1 MKNKKIL
8 ILGGTGALGKTL
20 VKRYQNE
27 NTIIVFSRDEH
38 KHVYMQK
45 DPTFNSKVIYTIGD
59 VKDKTSIKNA
69 IEDFKPEII
78 INTAALKHVPICE
91 NNVFES
97 VNVNILGH
105 QNLIEATKQSN
116 HKIETLIF
124 VSTDKAC
131 KPINV
136 YGMCKAISEKLYI
149 DYALKQKDIK
159 ICLVRYGNVLES
171 TGSVIPFFK
180 KLLNEGTSL
189 LPITHKDM
197 TRFLLTL
204 DQATD
209 LIDWTYN
216 HPLTHGKIAIPKIK
230 SFLITNIAKSLIK
243 FYNLQNKIDLK
254 IVGVRPGEKI
264 HEEMIS
270 SEEWLRTEN
279 DENYLI
285 NSETHFFNP
294 GEPSSNSIPNEVMK
308 SYNSKNSVMSFEE
321 TYNFL
326 LKSKVLK

>member
-8 ILGGTGALGKTL
+8 ILGGTGALGKTII
-20 VKRYQNE
+20 KKYQHE
-27 NTIIVFSRDEH
+27 NQIIVFSRDEH
-38 KHVYMQK
+38 KHVNMQK
-45 DPTFNSKVIYTIGD
+45 DSIFNSKIVYAIGD
-59 VKDKTSIKNA
+59 IKDKNSIVNA
-69 IEDFKPEII
+69 LEDFKPDIV

-91 NNVFES
+91 NNAFES

-105 QNLIEATKQSN
+105 QNLIEATKQST

-149 DYALKQKDIK
+149 DYASKQNDMK

-180 KLLNEGTSL
+180 KLLHEGKTF

-204 DQATD
+204 EQATD
-209 LIDWTYN
+209 LIEWAYN
-216 HPLTHGKIAIPKIK
+216 NPSSHGKIAIPKIK
-230 SFLITNIAKSLIK
+230 SFLITDIAKSLIK
-243 FYNLQNKIDLK
+243 FYKLEDKVDLTF
-254 IVGVRPGEKI
+254 IGIRPGEKI

-270 SEEWLRTEN
+270 SEEWLRTE
-279 DENYLI
+279 DGENYLI
-285 NSETHFFNP
+285 NNDQITNNKE
-294 GEPSSNSIPNEVMK
+294 MY
-308 SYNSKNSVMSFEE
+308 SYNSATSVMGFNEAYE
-321 TYNFL
+321 FL
-326 LKSKVLK
+326 SKCKVLR

>member
-20 VKRYQNE
+20 IKKYQPN
-27 NTIIVFSRDEH
+27 NKIIVLSRDEH
-38 KHVYMQK
+38 KHVNMQK
-45 DPTFNSKVIYTIGD
+45 DSTFRPDVIYTIGD
-59 VKDKTSIKNA
+59 VKDKSSIANA
-69 IEDFKPEII
+69 IEDFKPDII

-91 NNVFES
+91 NNAFES

-105 QNLIEATKQSN
+105 QNLIEATKQST

-149 DYALKQKDIK
+149 DYALKQNNIK
-159 ICLVRYGNVLES
+159 VCLVRYGNVLES

-180 KLLNEGTSL
+180 KLLNEGTST

-209 LIDWTYN
+209 LIEWAYN
-216 HPLTHGKIAIPKIK
+216 HPSSHGKIAIPKIK
-230 SFLITNIAKSLIK
+230 SFLITDIAKSLIK
-243 FYNLQNKIDLK
+243 FWDLQDKVDLE
-254 IVGVRPGEKI
+254 IVGIRPGEKI

-270 SEEWLRTEN
+270 SEEWIRTE
-279 DENYLI
+279 DGENYLI
-285 NSETHFFNP
+285 DSETHFFNP
-294 GEPSSNSIPNEVMK
+294 GEPDLKSIPNKEMH
-308 SYNSKNSVMSFEE
+308 SYNSENSVMGFAEAYKFLSE
-321 TYNFL
+321 T
-326 LKSKVLK
+326 KVLR

>member
-1 MKNKKIL
+1 MENKRIL

-20 VKRYQNE
+20 ITKYQPDNE
-27 NTIIVFSRDEH
+27 IIVFSRDEH
-38 KHVYMQK
+38 KHVNMQK
-45 DPTFNSKVIYTIGD
+45 DNKFNSDVIYTIGD
-59 VKDKTSIKNA
+59 VKDKNSIANA
-69 IEDFKPEII
+69 IEDFKPNVI

-91 NNVFES
+91 NNAFES

-105 QNLIEATKQSN
+105 QNLIEAVKQST

-149 DYALKQKDIK
+149 DYASKQDDIK
-159 ICLVRYGNVLES
+159 VCLVRYGNVLES

-180 KLLNEGTSL
+180 KLLKEGSST
-189 LPITHKDM
+189 LPITHASM

-209 LIDWTYN
+209 LIEWTYDDISS
-216 HPLTHGKIAIPKIK
+216 HGKIAIPKIK
-230 SFLITNIAKSLIK
+230 SFLMTDIAKCLIK
-243 FYNLQNKIDLK
+243 FYDLQDKVSLD
-254 IVGVRPGEKI
+254 IVGIRPGEKI

-270 SEEWLRTEN
+270 SEEWLRTI
-279 DENYLI
+279 DGENYLI
-285 NSETHFFNP
+285 DSETHFFNP
-294 GEPSSNSIPNEVMK
+294 GEPDLKSTPNREMH
-308 SYNSKNSVMSFEE
+308 SYNSENSVMGFDEA
-321 TYNFL
+321 YKFL
-326 LKSKVLK
+326 LDTEVLK